1 MFNPQHKTKQINK
14 QKTQNTHTQN
24 RKTTTHTHT
33 HIMPKKKKKSTT
45 KKVTL
50 EKESQSKPVWRV
62 DVYKEKGTQENH
74 NAHLKGLWLLLGKSH
89 GGHTQLKESMRSLS
103 HQSWQMR
110 S

>member
-1 MFNPQHKTKQINK
+1 
-14 QKTQNTHTQN
+14 
-24 RKTTTHTHT
+24 
-33 HIMPKKKKKSTT
+33 MPKKKKKSTT